1 MSEVKGTPELKGTP
15 EVKGMSNVLINNT
28 SNIFNSLSFYA
39 PIIICVSII
48 MFSIFTATIE
58 KAGVFFVWIFIITFI
73 RIIVF
78 IGLKSSQ
85 DIEIPEVCLTGLT
98 QMIIPK
104 DVTYS
109 TYILSFSM
117 MYFIMPMIM
126 ISKQNNVNAINYGIL
141 AFFIGYIILDLFIK
155 NNLSCLPK
163 DPSSMFSGILSKL
176 VIGDVLSGIF
186 LGGVIAGLIMY
197 GTSLKGYLYINEI
210 NSNQEVCSMPS
221 KQQFKC
227 SVFKNGELVGS
238 V

>member
-1 MSEVKGTPELKGTP
+1 
-15 EVKGMSNVLINNT
+15 
-28 SNIFNSLSFYA
+28 
-39 PIIICVSII
+39 
-48 MFSIFTATIE
+48 
-58 KAGVFFVWIFIITFI
+58 
-73 RIIVF
+73 
-78 IGLKSSQ
+78 
-85 DIEIPEVCLTGLT
+85 
-98 QMIIPK
+98 
-104 DVTYS
+104 
-109 TYILSFSM
+109 M
-117 MYFIMPMIM
+117 MYLIMPMVM
-126 ISKQNNVNAINYGIL
+126 ISIQNNVNAINYGVL

-210 NSNQEVCSMPS
+210 NNNQEVCSMPS

>member
-1 MSEVKGTPELKGTP
+1 MS

-48 MFSIFTATIE
+48 VFSIFTATIE